1 MWGDSK
7 HGTWSFSI
15 INEGVGSGLPK
26 NFQATSGESQTWWPF
41 AELRGPASQT
51 LMVVHGWK
59 KIETIFNGL

>member
-26 NFQATSGESQTWWPF
+26 KIFKLPVEKVKPGGH
-41 AELRGPASQT
+41 LRNYVDRP
-51 LMVVHGWK
+51 HK
-59 KIETIFNGL
+59 P